1 MNANWNRG
9 QLKMYHPYN
18 GSMNILLHQEIY
30 KKMSTIVK
38 MVLITCL
45 GLIVSV
51 LTSSYSSHQF
61 IFFSPVHILLTSSYS
76 SHQFIFVST
85 NNEDSQ
91 DSKRSQVRASVC
103 YILYMIIYQYKE
115 QLTIVDI

>member
-18 GSMNILLHQEIY
+18 GSVNILLHQEIY

-76 SHQFIFVST
+76 YQPIMRIL
-85 NNEDSQ
+85 
-91 DSKRSQVRASVC
+91 KIVRGRKSERQYVIY
-103 YILYMIIYQYKE
+103 YI
-115 QLTIVDI
+115 

>member
-18 GSMNILLHQEIY
+18 GSVNILLHQEIY

-51 LTSSYSSHQF
+51 LTSSYSYQP
-61 IFFSPVHILLTSSYS
+61 IMRILK
-76 SHQFIFVST
+76 I
-85 NNEDSQ
+85 
-91 DSKRSQVRASVC
+91 VRGRKSERQYVIY
-103 YILYMIIYQYKE
+103 YI
-115 QLTIVDI
+115 

>member
-18 GSMNILLHQEIY
+18 GSVNILLHQEIY

-51 LTSSYSSHQF
+51 
-61 IFFSPVHILLTSSYS
+61 LTSSYS